1 MVLFKNNYN
10 WLLFHKED
18 GWAICRNFEA
28 RSRNLGV
35 RNSKAFITFSRGL
48 EMKHWRK
55 MGQNI
60 HTIAQNVAALYLC
73 WSNTTNRF
81 IRLCIL
87 SSTYAMFSFPKAETI
102 PTIAFCHITTFPRS
116 PRGTSPCAI
125 LLCKEEKFIHIYII
139 QSINVDHLK
148 KERYRGFSTRLLKL
162 IFFPL
167 DITSSKHKT
176 FYFEL
181 IYNLRAL

>member
-81 IRLCIL
+81 IRLYIL

-125 LLCKEEKFIHIYII
+125 LLCKKKRNLSLFTLFKALMLII
-139 QSINVDHLK
+139 K
-148 KERYRGFSTRLLKL
+148 KRDIEAF
-162 IFFPL
+162 L
-167 DITSSKHKT
+167 DACS
-176 FYFEL
+176 
-181 IYNLRAL
+181 N